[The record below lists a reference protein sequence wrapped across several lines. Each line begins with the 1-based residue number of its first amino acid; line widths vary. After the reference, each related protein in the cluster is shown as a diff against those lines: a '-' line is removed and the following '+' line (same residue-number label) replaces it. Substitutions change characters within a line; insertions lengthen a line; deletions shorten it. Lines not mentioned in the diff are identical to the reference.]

1 MKKIMTAGISLAL
14 FIGLGIYLLFNTPE
28 IGEKSDYYAVNVLPS
43 ASLKLVE
50 VSPKNKQITV
60 EYAYNGH
67 SAIVH
72 GTYHRFEVWK
82 EDGWYTLIPKN
93 KNLVYSDIA
102 YYVKS
107 GKTAQETYGWADYGS
122 LPKGRYRFV
131 QEVTEELDKVDAMR
145 DYALAVEFE
154 IK

>member
-1 MKKIMTAGISLAL
+1 MKKGIVIGIVVAL
-14 FIGLGIYLLFNTPE
+14 FIGLGIYLSFDKPE
-28 IGEKSDYYAVNVLPS
+28 VGEKSNYYAVNILPS
-43 ASLKLVE
+43 VSLKLVE

-67 SAIVH
+67 SAIVY

-107 GKTAQETYGWADYGS
+107 GKTAQETYGWADYGT
-122 LPKGRYRFV
+122 LPEGRYRFV
-131 QEVTEELDKVDAMR
+131 QEVTEELDKVHLMR
-145 DYALAVEFE
+145 DYALAVEFD